1 MHRSVQFWLRTLLP
15 VVAVAA
21 LLCVI
26 VSCSLSDLVERTSVG
41 HVIDQ
46 DTGAPIPGAI
56 VVGRYEG
63 LANGSQA
70 CNRLESAVSDA
81 NGAFE
86 FPLDES
92 TGALIVAAYHKDYV
106 RGNATRHAMQTDPA
120 NYKKWQVVVVQWDET
135 NSKPRIVST
144 EPTVYAT
151 EKAALS
157 VSGELRDVYLRRS
170 KLARDERLKE
180 LELWQGEANC
190 YRPTTVSPGAVP
202 FFKAILEEQIQ
213 LNAPVPQIERTR
225 DNVQEALDAVSRS
238 GK

>member
-1 MHRSVQFWLRTLLP
+1 MLRSVQFWLRTVAP
-15 VVAVAA
+15 VVAAA
-21 LLCVI
+21 FICVI

-41 HVIDQ
+41 HVLDQ

-92 TGALIVAAYHKDYV
+92 TGTLIVAGYHKDYV

-120 NYKKWQVVVVQWDET
+120 NYKKWQVVIVQWDA
-135 NSKPRIVST
+135 SGSAKIVSI
-144 EPTVYAT
+144 EPTVYAS
-151 EKAALS
+151 EQAALR
-157 VSGELRDVYLRRS
+157 VSGEFRDVYLKRKSQTRE
-170 KLARDERLKE
+170 ERLQE
-180 LELWQGEANC
+180 LQLWQSEANC
-190 YRPTTVSPGAVP
+190 YRRAMVSSGAVP
-202 FFKAILEEQIQ
+202 FHQGILDEQ
-213 LNAPVPQIERTR
+213 LELSAPAQQIEHTR
-225 DNVQEALDAVSRS
+225 EIIAVAKEALGRRP
-238 GK
+238 